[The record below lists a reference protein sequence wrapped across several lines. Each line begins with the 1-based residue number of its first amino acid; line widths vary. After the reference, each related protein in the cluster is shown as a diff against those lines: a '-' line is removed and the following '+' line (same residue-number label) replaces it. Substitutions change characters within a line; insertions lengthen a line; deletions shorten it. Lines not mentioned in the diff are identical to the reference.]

1 MADKFTAG
9 VLLGGTIG
17 PVGSFPVALINDIAD
32 GDGTKLKDY
41 IASHAGGGAA
51 LAAGP
56 GVKID
61 AGVVSFD
68 PSTLTAEQVTAL
80 KTLLG
85 TTTPTTPSASS
96 GVLGTGVLGQLT
108 LGKTN

>member
-1 MADKFTAG
+1 MADKYKPG
-9 VLLGGTIG
+9 IKLGGTLG
-17 PVGSFPVALINDIAD
+17 PLGKYPIALGEQIAFAD
-32 GDGTKLKDY
+32 GTYLADY
-41 IASHAGGGAA
+41 IAAHGSA

-85 TTTPTTPSASS
+85 TSTPTTPSASS
-96 GVLGTGVLGQLT
+96 GVLGAGVLGQLT